1 LTSRADAR
9 LEGRSIRERTAA
21 LRIAS
26 ATAFLF
32 ALAACGQNGGPA
44 AKTANAAAAPAA
56 IVDPGLP
63 TSLAAWRAEVLTGC
77 IEGGRAT
84 APADV
89 PVEAQCACA
98 VDREMAGRTLA
109 ELAEAERTGANE
121 RGFEDS
127 LRDCSAEIPAR

>member
-1 LTSRADAR
+1 M
-9 LEGRSIRERTAA
+9 
-21 LRIAS
+21 RIAS
-26 ATAFLF
+26 VTAFLL
-32 ALAACGQNGGPA
+32 ALAACDQNPA

-56 IVDPGLP
+56 IVDPGMP
-63 TSLAAWRAEVLTGC
+63 TSLAAWRAQVLTGC